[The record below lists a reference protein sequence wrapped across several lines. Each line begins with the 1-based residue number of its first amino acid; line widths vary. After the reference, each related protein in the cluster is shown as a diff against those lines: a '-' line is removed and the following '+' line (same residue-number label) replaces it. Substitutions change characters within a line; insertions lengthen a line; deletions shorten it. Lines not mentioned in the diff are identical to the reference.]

1 MKKAFSLSF
10 VLMAMLCLSTGAY
23 AESPMRDNAPNTSD
37 TLDTFSQKASERKNP
52 TGALPP
58 PIPERPEQELY
69 VAVAGEKQ
77 FTLYTQHALFD
88 LAPDAI
94 IEPEYPP
101 YNIGGWKS
109 HNKVVFPVVI
119 DQAGMYAISLDYSKQ
134 DFDGSTAPLEVYA
147 VQSLEDAAP
156 QGMPSDASRVTTT
169 LPMTGSDWS
178 TYTQTEVGTLELPK
192 GKVFLIFADTQS
204 KPRQY
209 VMNLRAVT
217 LSLQEK

>member
-1 MKKAFSLSF
+1 MKKAFSLF
-10 VLMAMLCLSTGAY
+10 VLMTMLCLSTGAY
-23 AESPMRDNAPNTSD
+23 AESPMRDNTPNSLD
-37 TLDTFSQKASERKNP
+37 TLDTFSQQAPERKNP

-58 PIPERPEQELY
+58 PMPERPEQELY

-77 FTLYTQHALFD
+77 FTLYTQHAIFP
-88 LAPDAI
+88 LALDAI
-94 IEPEYPP
+94 IEPQYPP

-119 DQAGMYAISLDYSKQ
+119 DQAGEYAISLDYSKQ

-147 VQSLEDAAP
+147 VQNLEDDAP
-156 QGMPSDASRVTTT
+156 NDARHCTAT
-169 LPMTGSDWS
+169 LPMTGNDWS
-178 TYTQTEVGTLELPK
+178 TYTQMEVGTLELPK
-192 GKVFLIFADTQS
+192 GKVFLVFADTKS
-204 KPRQY
+204 IPGQY